1 MPNYWLCR
9 RTKRMRVMI
18 NTHFLADMIIIQMNG
33 RGNML
38 GLRALLAKDMLEG
51 ILFSANLPECALKTA
66 SEELADSTISF
77 QTRTKTLIN
86 KLAMT

>member
-1 MPNYWLCR
+1 
-9 RTKRMRVMI
+9 MRVMI
-18 NTHFLADMIIIQMNG
+18 NTHFLADIIIQMNG